1 MWSPSLENIQNAK
14 IDVDLKLF
22 KYSVDLG
29 YWVRC
34 LKKYFAQINDYGSDV
49 ARCRSGQKRR
59 DAASQVTQA
68 LTSEPLERGEQ
79 TSWIMENE
87 HSKLKLAE
95 RSDGTSLGRDVT
107 LN

>member
-29 YWVRC
+29 YSVRC
-34 LKKYFAQINDYGSDV
+34 FKKYFAKINDYGSDV
-49 ARCRSGQKRR
+49 ARCRAGQKRR